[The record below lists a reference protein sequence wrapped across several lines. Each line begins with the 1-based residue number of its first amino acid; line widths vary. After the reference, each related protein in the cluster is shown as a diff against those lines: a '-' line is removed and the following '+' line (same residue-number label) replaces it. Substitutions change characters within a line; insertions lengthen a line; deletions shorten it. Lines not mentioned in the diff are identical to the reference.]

1 MLKVRRV
8 SLSSLSQASQSK
20 RGQSCESENAAKMK
34 ALDPVAL
41 AFALGLFAL
50 LPLILVTTTAFL
62 KIAIVLSLVRNAL
75 GVQQAPPNMAI
86 YALALLL
93 SAYVM
98 APIGA
103 KIADEVASEPEATM
117 SVKAMLT
124 VARKGASPIREFL
137 VLNSKPEQRSFFLAT
152 AKKLW
157 PPSLAD
163 EAKQDDLLIVMPA
176 FVVSELTAAFEIGFL
191 LFLPFVVIDLVISNI
206 LMAMG
211 MMMVSPVTI
220 SLPLKLFLFVMVDGW
235 SRLIHGLV
243 QTYIH

>member
-1 MLKVRRV
+1 
-8 SLSSLSQASQSK
+8 
-20 RGQSCESENAAKMK
+20 MK
-34 ALDPVAL
+34 PIDPVAL
-41 AFALGLFAL
+41 ALALGIFSL
-50 LPLILVTTTAFL
+50 LPMILVTSSSFL

-93 SAYVM
+93 TVYVM
-98 APIGA
+98 APVGVKIGE
-103 KIADEVASEPEATM
+103 IANNQPDASF
-117 SVKAMLT
+117 SVKSML
-124 VARKGASPIREFL
+124 AFGRKAAEPVRSFL
-137 VLNSKPEQRSFFLAT
+137 LINSKPEQRRFFLST

-157 PPSLAD
+157 PAEISDDAT
-163 EAKQDDLLIVMPA
+163 ESDLLIVMPA
-176 FVVSELTAAFEIGFL
+176 FVVTELTAAFEIGFL

-220 SLPLKLFLFVMVDGW
+220 SLPLKLFLFVMIDGW

-243 QTYIH
+243 QTYI

>member
-1 MLKVRRV
+1 MRTI
-8 SLSSLSQASQSK
+8 
-20 RGQSCESENAAKMK
+20 
-34 ALDPVAL
+34 DPVAL
-41 AFALGLFAL
+41 AFALGLFSL
-50 LPLILVTTTAFL
+50 LPLLLVTMTSFL
-62 KIAIVLSLVRNAL
+62 KISIVLALVRNAL

-86 YALALLL
+86 YALAILL

-98 APIGA
+98 APVGS
-103 KIADEVASEPEATM
+103 KIIDAAIEEKDPTM
-117 SVKAMLT
+117 SVKVMLQ
-124 VARKGASPIREFL
+124 VARKSAAPVKEFL
-137 VLNSKPEQRSFFLAT
+137 ISNSKPQQRAFFFDT

-157 PPSLAD
+157 PQKLTD
-163 EAKQDDLLIVMPA
+163 EASDTDLLIVMPA

-243 QTYIH
+243 ETYIR